1 MTTQLPTPPAVQALV
16 EAMLTS
22 CGQLA
27 TIFDHMERHRY
38 TGPDAEPSAVVLGRL
53 MEGVLTQL
61 PRRHG
66 ADDVAT
72 AAQMLRAATELVADE
87 LFLVSDEHPAGGA

>member
-1 MTTQLPTPPAVQALV
+1 MTTNDSNSAAVAALV

-38 TGPDAEPSAVVLGRL
+38 TGPDAEAPPVVLGAL
-53 MEGVLTQL
+53 LAGIFEAL
-61 PRRHG
+61 PVRHG
-66 ADDVAT
+66 VEDVAT
-72 AAQMLRAATELVADE
+72 AAQMLSAATDLVADE
-87 LFLVSDEHPAGGA
+87 LFLVEAGQEP